1 MWWYNTHASF
11 EVHTSDCV
19 SNLFHGYPH
28 KFDAA
33 AAAIFVNKRKS
44 KKREKKT
51 KINNWMDSSVCLVSV
66 CVRRESAVR
75 SQSHHQKEKNN
86 KK

>member
-1 MWWYNTHASF
+1 
-11 EVHTSDCV
+11 
-19 SNLFHGYPH
+19 
-28 KFDAA
+28 
-33 AAAIFVNKRKS
+33 
-44 KKREKKT
+44 
-51 KINNWMDSSVCLVSV
+51 MDSSVCLVSV